1 MDKIIVFKT
10 VSVSLSLLF
19 FTYLVEGNMFDL
31 RDIKF
36 DSNYNKFELPPS
48 HDGKPLLVS
57 NITNTIMADTDMHQN
72 KPLKKVQP
80 NVFLKNHVNIYI
92 YHIAWPL
99 LAIPEM

>member
-31 RDIKF
+31 RDINF
-36 DSNYNKFELPPS
+36 DSNYNKYELPPS

-57 NITNTIMADTDMHQN
+57 EI
-72 KPLKKVQP
+72 
-80 NVFLKNHVNIYI
+80 
-92 YHIAWPL
+92 
-99 LAIPEM
+99 

>member
-57 NITNTIMADTDMHQN
+57 NITNTILADTDMHQN
-72 KPLKKVQP
+72 TSNLAKVQP

-92 YHIAWPL
+92 YHIA
-99 LAIPEM
+99 

>member
-57 NITNTIMADTDMHQN
+57 NITR
-72 KPLKKVQP
+72 
-80 NVFLKNHVNIYI
+80 
-92 YHIAWPL
+92 
-99 LAIPEM
+99 